1 MRIATAASREDHD
14 ARYPWRVSET
24 MVKRASNIPTGWR
37 LLVCGLLLLAS
48 CPLPAH
54 AEGAVPDMARLYL
67 ARLSPG
73 PLKLDPG
80 VDLPV
85 PTRISHRHFT
95 TQYADGVKA
104 PIRRTLSASIPAEFS
119 DVLAFYRAELPKLG
133 WQEVAGGAAVAAE
146 HAEFSF
152 TSPEGPVTLMLGRA
166 KDETTVE
173 LVQRNTEAAAKANFL
188 PMPGQA
194 RLIFGYL
201 VPDVASLAI
210 NDQTIKIAG
219 GVNHPQTLD
228 LPPGTYSYTL
238 VVSGHRMRTAS
249 ITVAAGEAWAL
260 RLSDDESKSD
270 RIY

>member
-1 MRIATAASREDHD
+1 M
-14 ARYPWRVSET
+14 
-24 MVKRASNIPTGWR
+24 
-37 LLVCGLLLLAS
+37 
-48 CPLPAH
+48 
-54 AEGAVPDMARLYL
+54 
-67 ARLSPG
+67 
-73 PLKLDPG
+73 
-80 VDLPV
+80 PV

-133 WQEVAGGAAVAAE
+133 WQEVAGGPMVAAE
-146 HAEFSF
+146 HAELSF
-152 TSPEGPVTLMLGRA
+152 TSPQGPVSMKLDRS

-188 PMPGQA
+188 PIAGQA

-210 NDQTIKIAG
+210 NDQIVKIEG
-219 GVNHPQTLD
+219 GLNHPQMLD
-228 LPPGTYSYTL
+228 LPPGTYSYQL
-238 VVSGHRMRTAS
+238 LVSGHPVRTDS
-249 ITVAAGEAWAL
+249 ITVAADEAWAL

-270 RIY
+270 RVY